1 MTRLPTWHS
10 KLEEASTSSFN
21 MQSSN
26 FRNKDGQQ
34 LQGEINQI
42 TRNFQPNQEK
52 PKSTGLVGNDL
63 NAMRLQQEANLA
75 RIKNQ
80 VHRYSYNHPSK
91 LSGIYQNTH
100 QASSRNQ
107 PQFIKQKGNIF
118 PNQNRQPNLP
128 RQIVKH
134 RQNQPGNNQPQVQNQ
149 QLSRF
154 QTQTR
159 NNHIQH
165 SIWKPNL
172 VNSRSQNSTRQVKAI
187 QQTNNTIQPI
197 SKSSLNSTQEA
208 MRNRLAQMQQQNKPN
223 ATRFP
228 QKQNTTD
235 QSTTN
240 RKLLEDMKQSKL
252 STTHLPTDHFKIKN
266 KNHLRNIIV
275 HVDSSKTGVCQLK
288 PLVCYHISQQK
299 DSIGLGAKNKLVILT
314 CLIFGVIS

>member
-1 MTRLPTWHS
+1 MTRLQNWHS

-26 FRNKDGQQ
+26 FSTKDGQQ

-80 VHRYSYNHPSK
+80 NQVHRYSYNHPSK

-107 PQFIKQKGNIF
+107 QQFIKQKGNIF

-134 RQNQPGNNQPQVQNQ
+134 RQNQPGNNQPHVQNQ

-159 NNHIQH
+159 NNHIQQ

-223 ATRFP
+223 ATKFP

-240 RKLLEDMKQSKL
+240 RKLLEDMKQSKS

-275 HVDSSKTGVCQLK
+275 HVDSSKTIWNLSPWLSV
-288 PLVCYHISQQK
+288 S
-299 DSIGLGAKNKLVILT
+299 
-314 CLIFGVIS
+314 

>member
-1 MTRLPTWHS
+1 MTRRPTWHS

-21 MQSSN
+21 IQSSN
-26 FRNKDGQQ
+26 FSNKDGQQ
-34 LQGEINQI
+34 LQVEINQI

-52 PKSTGLVGNDL
+52 PKSTGLVGNEH

-80 VHRYSYNHPSK
+80 AHRYSYNHPSK
-91 LSGIYQNTH
+91 QSGIYQNTH
-100 QASSRNQ
+100 QATSRNQ
-107 PQFIKQKGNIF
+107 PQLIKQKGNIF
-118 PNQNRQPNLP
+118 PNQNRQTNLP
-128 RQIVKH
+128 RQVVKH

-159 NNHIQH
+159 NNHIQP

-172 VNSRSQNSTRQVKAI
+172 VNSRSQNSTRHVKAI

-197 SKSSLNSTQEA
+197 SKSSNSTQEA
-208 MRNRLAQMQQQNKPN
+208 MRNRLAQMQQQNKHN

-228 QKQNTTD
+228 QKQNTTA

-240 RKLLEDMKQSKL
+240 QKLLEDMKQSKS

-275 HVDSSKTGVCQLK
+275 HVDSFKTGGFQLK

-314 CLIFGVIS
+314 

>member
-159 NNHIQH
+159 NNHIQQ

-223 ATRFP
+223 STRFP

-299 DSIGLGAKNKLVILT
+299 DSIGLGAKNKWL
-314 CLIFGVIS
+314 F

>member
-1 MTRLPTWHS
+1 
-10 KLEEASTSSFN
+10 

-26 FRNKDGQQ
+26 FSNKDGQQ

-52 PKSTGLVGNDL
+52 LKSTGLVGNDL

-107 PQFIKQKGNIF
+107 PQFTKQKGNIF
-118 PNQNRQPNLP
+118 LNQNRQTNLP
-128 RQIVKH
+128 RQVVKH

-154 QTQTR
+154 QTQIR
-159 NNHIQH
+159 NNHVQS

-172 VNSRSQNSTRQVKAI
+172 VNSRSQNSTREVKAI
-187 QQTNNTIQPI
+187 QRTNNTIQPI
-197 SKSSLNSTQEA
+197 SKSSLNLTQEA

-223 ATRFP
+223 ATRS
-228 QKQNTTD
+228 QKQNTTA

-240 RKLLEDMKQSKL
+240 QKLLEDMKQSK
-252 STTHLPTDHFKIKN
+252 SITTHLPTDHFKIKN
-266 KNHLRNIIV
+266 KNHLRNKIV
-275 HVDSSKTGVCQLK
+275 HVDSWGLSVET
-288 PLVCYHISQQK
+288 ISLLSHFPTKRQHL
-299 DSIGLGAKNKLVILT
+299 GLGPK
-314 CLIFGVIS
+314 ISWLF